1 MNFVCMMLEFAD
13 IFDSLWRFL
22 QWPENARNSLADY
35 FRYVLDIFGLDYYY
49 SATIFVNLIMLSYW
63 KQIKNWEKQ
72 PDWLKGII
80 VSSGFGAVVL
90 NLMSL
95 LRIFSIG
102 GF

>member
-1 MNFVCMMLEFAD
+1 MVLEFSD
-13 IFDSLWRFL
+13 TFDSLWRFL
-22 QWPENARNSLADY
+22 QWPRNARNALADD
-35 FRYVLDIFGLDYYY
+35 FVYVMDMLGLDPYY
-49 SATIFVNLIMLSYW
+49 SATVFVNLIMISYW
-63 KQIKNWEKQ
+63 NQIKKWEKQ